1 VLDAPCA
8 SLARVKILVTG
19 SAGFVGSHLLGQLE
33 AEHELFPVV
42 RQAPDDSRE
51 WIVQDLTQ
59 PLDRSR
65 LPARIDAVIHLAQS
79 PRYREFPDGAED
91 VYAVNVHST
100 FELLEYAR
108 AAGAQSFVLA
118 SSGGVYGYS
127 NETLAETSPT
137 TPVNFYLTSK
147 HVAESLTA
155 NYQAFFC
162 TVVLRFFFVYGP
174 GQERMLVPTL
184 IDKVRKGDQIS
195 IAGRP
200 GQRINPIHVSDALQV
215 FSPVLAL
222 GRSDVFNVAGEEVV
236 SIRDLVGV
244 IEEATGERA
253 HVRHV
258 DPEHDGDMVA
268 DNSRMKEVLGAR
280 PSVSLLDGI
289 RSML

>member
-1 VLDAPCA
+1 
-8 SLARVKILVTG
+8 VKILVTG
-19 SAGFVGSHLLGQLE
+19 ATGFVGRQTLERLGD
-33 AEHELFPVV
+33 EHELYPVV
-42 RQAPDDSRE
+42 RHAPDDSRE
-51 WIVQDLTQ
+51 WIVQDLSQ

-65 LPARIDAVIHLAQS
+65 LPDRVDAVIHLAQS
-79 PRYREFPDGAED
+79 ARYREFPEGAED

-108 AAGAQSFVLA
+108 TAGVQTFVLA

-127 NETLAETSPT
+127 YEALVETAPT
-137 TPVNFYLTSK
+137 VPLNFYITSK
-147 HVAESLTA
+147 YVAESLTA
-155 NYQAFFC
+155 NYQAFFS

-200 GQRINPIHVSDALQV
+200 GQQINPIHVSDAVEV
-215 FSPVLAL
+215 FSPAL
-222 GRSDVFNVAGEEVV
+222 ELQRSDVFNVAGDEIV

-244 IEEATGERA
+244 IEEATGEAA
-253 HVRHV
+253 HVRHI
-258 DPEHDGDMVA
+258 DPEQEGNLIGD
-268 DNSRMKEVLGAR
+268 NTRMKEALSVEPR
-280 PSVSLLDGI
+280 VSLLDGI

>member
-1 VLDAPCA
+1 M
-8 SLARVKILVTG
+8 
-19 SAGFVGSHLLGQLE
+19 GSHLLGRLE

-42 RQAPDDSRE
+42 RQAPDGSRE
-51 WIVQDLTQ
+51 WVVQDLTQ

-65 LPARIDAVIHLAQS
+65 LPERIDAVIHLAQS

-127 NETLAETSPT
+127 YEKLVETSPT
-137 TPVNFYLTSK
+137 VPLNFYITSK
-147 HVAESLTA
+147 YVAESLAA
-155 NYQAFFC
+155 NYQPFFS
-162 TVVLRFFFVYGP
+162 TVVLRLFFAYGP
-174 GQERMLVPTL
+174 GQDRMLVPTL

-200 GQRINPIHVSDALQV
+200 GQRINPIHVSDAVEVFPPALQ
-215 FSPVLAL
+215 LT
-222 GRSDVFNVAGEEVV
+222 GSDVFNVAGDEVV

-244 IEEATGERA
+244 IEEATGEPA
-253 HVRHV
+253 HVRHI
-258 DPEHDGDMVA
+258 DPEQEGDLVG
-268 DNSRMKEVLGAR
+268 DNTRMKDVLGVQPR
-280 PSVSLLDGI
+280 TSLLEGI
-289 RSML
+289 QSML

>member
-1 VLDAPCA
+1 M
-8 SLARVKILVTG
+8 RILITG
-19 SAGFVGSHLLGQLE
+19 AAGFVGTHALERLG
-33 AEHELFPVV
+33 AEHELYPVV
-42 RQAPDDSRE
+42 RRAPDETRE

-79 PRYREFPDGAED
+79 PRYREFPEGAED

-108 AAGAQSFVLA
+108 TAGAQSFVLA

-127 NETLAETSPT
+127 YETLVETSPMR
-137 TPVNFYLTSK
+137 PLNFYLTSK
-147 HVAESLTA
+147 HIAESLAAT
-155 NYQAFFC
+155 YQAFFR

-184 IDKVRKGDQIS
+184 IEKVRKGDQIS

-200 GQRINPIHVSDALQV
+200 GQRINPIHVEDAVEV
-215 FSPVLAL
+215 FPPAL
-222 GRSDVFNVAGEEVV
+222 ELSRSDVFNVAGEEVV
-236 SIRDLVGV
+236 SIRDLVDV
-244 IEEATGERA
+244 IEQATGERA
-253 HVRHV
+253 HVRHI
-258 DPEHDGDMVA
+258 DPQPAGDLVA
-268 DNSRMKEVLGAR
+268 DNSRMKEVLGVR
-280 PSVSLLDGI
+280 PSVSLLGGI